1 MAALWTEFI
10 RPSSILVPLCYEL
23 TGASGTTI
31 QMSTFMNETVM
42 LLAAAL
48 AAMCC
53 ADFAALSFKVGEIW
67 SHFCVRGAKA

>member
-31 QMSTFMNETVM
+31 QMSTFMNETVD
-42 LLAAAL
+42 AAAL
-48 AAMCC
+48 AVMRCA